1 MEKPINLLH
10 LKSEIEKICIV
21 YYHVW
26 GEKEIIH
33 LDYILCLNNGVC
45 ISINYACPLIGM
57 ESRKLVKMKQG
68 QERKFLMPKPCP
80 SNF

>member
-1 MEKPINLLH
+1 M
-10 LKSEIEKICIV
+10 C
-21 YYHVW
+21 
-26 GEKEIIH
+26 GEKRRLYIWII
-33 LDYILCLNNGVC
+33 CLNNGVC

-68 QERKFLMPKPCP
+68 QEGKFLMPKPCP